1 MVAIFGPFAAT
12 TQFYLYGRR
21 HCTAIGW
28 RMHSAKYNVGMLDAC
43 DLTGKVFMVTGANA
57 GLGRC
62 LSEYL
67 ARRGASL
74 YMVCRN
80 AERAERALNEI
91 KDSTSNQKVTTL
103 ICDCS
108 VAGDVRAMMAD
119 FARRERAL
127 DGLVCNA
134 GVMMP
139 QKEMTSEGFEVTLA
153 THLLHGSY
161 LLTQLALPLLRQAT
175 APRVIFVSSGGMYNT
190 GWPGWDVASGTSG
203 RYNQEMAY
211 AYAKRGQVLLA
222 EAWAKKMPDIK
233 FASCHPGWADTPGVN
248 GWLGSAKI
256 ALAPMR
262 TLWQGTEGIA
272 WLCACE
278 AAEIE
283 GGAFYLDR
291 SPAPKHLAGPF
302 FTEGTYTKNS
312 QTEIEEMLKALH
324 QATAATSANPPVTV
338 EATPDT
344 PRAVA

>member
-21 HCTAIGW
+21 HCTASGW
-28 RMHSAKYNVGMLDAC
+28 RKHSAKYDLGMLDAV
-43 DLTGKVFMVTGANA
+43 DLSGKVFMVTGANA

-80 AERAERALNEI
+80 AERAERAQSEI
-91 KDSTSNQKVTTL
+91 KRTTGNDKVSTL

-108 VAGDVRAMMAD
+108 LAADVRSMMSD
-119 FARRERAL
+119 FATRETSL

-139 QKEMTSEGFEVTLA
+139 TKELTSEGFEVTFA

-161 LLTQLALPLLRQAT
+161 LLTQLALPLLRRAAT
-175 APRVIFVSSGGMYNT
+175 PRVIFVSSGGMYNAP
-190 GWPGWDVASGTSG
+190 WPGWDVGTGLAGS
-203 RYNQEMAY
+203 YVQEMAY

-222 EAWAKKMPDIK
+222 EAWAKEMPDVT
-233 FASCHPGWADTPGVN
+233 FASCHPGWADTPGVT
-248 GWLGSAKI
+248 GWLGTGKI

-272 WLCACE
+272 WLCVCA

-302 FTEGTYTKNS
+302 FTEGSYTKNS
-312 QTEIEEMLKALH
+312 AAEVEEMLQRLRE
-324 QATAATSANPPVTV
+324 AAPTTSEGHAV
-338 EATPDT
+338 EATPVT
-344 PRAVA
+344 PPELL